1 MNKTV
6 TQYLFT
12 ASCLLL
18 SLLLLSA
25 CLRNGNTAGNTI
37 TSSDSVIT
45 AAKLLS
51 MQRTADYT
59 LVTVGDPWKGGVLHR
74 YVLVPRDADLPK
86 EGLSFAPLFSARWSI
101 LRSTRVC
108 LTSWVPSMLCAVWW
122 TASTL
127 LTRRLSTG
135 WQRVP

>member
-86 EGLSFAPLFSARWSI
+86 DLPEGIIQMHIILILAIHIIISAD
-101 LRSTRVC
+101 LEEEA
-108 LTSWVPSMLCAVWW
+108 L
-122 TASTL
+122 
-127 LTRRLSTG
+127 
-135 WQRVP
+135 